1 MGFVL
6 IIMANEEHGQVVEAV
21 TSPGGLTMLDAAA
34 LVTGGAVASVH
45 FRPFEEE
52 IGGLTPLGFSFLVL
66 AFAWLAVTAAGPF
79 VYLVRRYGRRR
90 PGYPSPP
97 DLLWL
102 AFGLPW
108 AIAALYRSIAESMST
123 AANILYGNA
132 LFIGLALA
140 SGLAVFRL
148 KRAWSALDAARTSKA
163 PRRTWTEWIGTA
175 IAVAWPL
182 QLGLGFVVTK

>member
-1 MGFVL
+1 MGFPL
-6 IIMANEEHGQVVEAV
+6 IIMANEESARADKAG
-21 TSPGGLTMLDAAA
+21 TRSGGLTMFDAAA

-45 FRPFEEE
+45 FRPFEDE
-52 IGGLTPLGFSFLVL
+52 IGDLTPLGFSFLIL
-66 AFAWLAVTAAGPF
+66 AFAWLAMTAAGPF

-90 PGYPSPP
+90 AGYPSVP

-108 AIAALYRSIAESMST
+108 AIAALYRSGAGNLST
-123 AANILYGNA
+123 TANILYGNT

-140 SGLAVFRL
+140 SGLAVFQL
-148 KRAWSALDAARTSKA
+148 KRTWDALDSARSPK